1 VPSACLNGYCEVI
14 TNSGCGFADSHLPF
28 KISQVYAD
36 KTLVLQLCER
46 LGVRLLVDAEYTYLN
61 PALRLLSLAAMMTY
75 NTRAPL
81 VAFTYQNYL
90 KVTPALTHS
99 TIFVETPL

>member
-1 VPSACLNGYCEVI
+1 MKI
-14 TNSGCGFADSHLPF
+14 F
-28 KISQVYAD
+28 KISQVDANN
-36 KTLVLQLCER
+36 TVVLQLCER

-81 VAFTYQNYL
+81 VAYTYQNYL
-90 KVTPALTHS
+90 KVTLVSAAITDYL
-99 TIFVETPL
+99 ICVFVLLCKIL

>member
-1 VPSACLNGYCEVI
+1 M
-14 TNSGCGFADSHLPF
+14 
-28 KISQVYAD
+28 
-36 KTLVLQLCER
+36 QLCER

-81 VAFTYQNYL
+81 VAYTYQNYL
-90 KVTPALTHS
+90 KVTPVSAALTHYLICVFVLLCSLALYVAASRDKIHRS
-99 TIFVETPL
+99 TFNGVPIIT